1 MPCINRDIRISR
13 YITRCTRR
21 KSPLEEGAG
30 STSNARI
37 LMCGLCSL
45 YLNKQPSPCQQPHKG
60 HNTQQLF
67 CRLPLPVETGVLRL
81 TTFGVAPPLLRPKQ
95 EILFRVAITSPH
107 GPPRPPP
114 SRAHTLSPA
123 SAPACA
129 VAVGGAATA
138 GGRAGAAHVRV
149 RNRCDDKFPERV
161 GLVSCNERGIAGGG
175 GGGGFSLPPRRCV
188 SHATGTETLGGRGGE
203 GLGGVEKPQR

>member
-45 YLNKQPSPCQQPHKG
+45 YINKQPSPCQQPHKG

-107 GPPRPPP
+107 GPPP
-114 SRAHTLSPA
+114 SI
-123 SAPACA
+123 ACA
-129 VAVGGAATA
+129 YAVPGVGARLRCCCWRRRDGRRA
-138 GGRAGAAHVRV
+138 GGRGSRS
-149 RNRCDDKFPERV
+149 RQEP
-161 GLVSCNERGIAGGG
+161 L
-175 GGGGFSLPPRRCV
+175 
-188 SHATGTETLGGRGGE
+188 
-203 GLGGVEKPQR
+203 